1 MRVGFED
8 TTESGIMRVRSPT
21 TAESFLPP
29 RLLERLGG
37 LEIVARTVVR
47 GFLAGAHRSPRRG
60 AGEDFARHREY
71 QQGDDTRRLD
81 WKLFA
86 RTDRLYVR
94 EFEERSNLAAYLV
107 VDASLSMDFAD
118 GDDPGKLRYAS
129 FVAAALAHLMLGMGD
144 AVGLAAFGSE
154 PRLLVAPR
162 ARRGQLHDLLLQLE
176 RLRPAGAGSA
186 AGALDRVGGAL
197 PAGGRVVLVSDLLE
211 EDGGDSLVAA
221 AGRLRARGD
230 EVVVMRVLTP
240 VEERGSGPGLFFD
253 PERPA
258 REVPAAPGEDP
269 GYARR
274 VGEYYARLADRLHER
289 GVEYVALSTA
299 HPVESALAAWVGG
312 RRG

>member
-1 MRVGFED
+1 MPANPHA
-8 TTESGIMRVRSPT
+8 SG
-21 TAESFLPP
+21 AFLPP

-60 AGEDFARHREY
+60 AGEDFAKHRDY
-71 QQGDDTRRLD
+71 QQGDDTRYLD

-86 RTDRLYVR
+86 RTDRLHVR

-107 VDASLSMDFAD
+107 VDASLSMGFAD
-118 GDDPGKLRYAS
+118 GDDPSKLRYAS
-129 FVAAALAHLMLGMGD
+129 YAAAALAHLMLGMGD
-144 AVGLAAFGSE
+144 AVGLAMFGAE
-154 PRLLVAPR
+154 PRLLLPPR

-176 RLRPAGAGSA
+176 RASAAGSGSA
-186 AGALDRVGGAL
+186 AQALDRVGAAL
-197 PAGGRVVLVSDLLE
+197 PRGGRVVLVSDLLE
-211 EDGGDSLVAA
+211 DDDGDALIAS

-230 EVVVMRVLTP
+230 EVVVLRVVTP
-240 VEERGSGPGLFFD
+240 VEAGERGGGPGLFFD

-258 REVPAAPGEDP
+258 REVPAVPGEDA

-274 VGEYYARLADRLHER
+274 VTAYYQRIADRLRER
-289 GVEYVALSTA
+289 GVEYFALTTSQ
-299 HPVESALAAWVGG
+299 PVEAALAAWVAG